1 MSEFL
6 GCTVSVKC
14 VDDLG
19 TYQGKIID
27 LNKNSLTLAK
37 AFCNGIPH
45 TSSIVS
51 LSGKDIQNVEIISTN
66 DAGTNMN
73 DIQSQSK
80 VIVKKPIAKKAGRS
94 ISECVSMSTVQAGAS
109 QIQMHFKK
117 PVELIHQQAEQ
128 TPNGKIALV
137 ENNASNNKSIPKR
150 LTHRQ
155 RTLEQRERDEHTF
168 GTPIDQSLQQDF
180 DFEKNLALFDKEAV
194 WQEINSLKPDIVRQS
209 ESHRGTTAI
218 YRPDENILV
227 SEPPALRQMV
237 VPYPGEKEYVTDNG
251 LVIPS
256 ITLNLHR
263 QLIGTADRLGIS
275 WERRVELLG
284 RAGAELIL
292 QLLGGSHRLDPNNA
306 HQWPTVI
313 ALCGPHRSGAAGI
326 NCARQLSSYG
336 VKTIVFVENA
346 EDVFL
351 LQELSLY
358 KLTDNKVETK
368 IKNLPTLVDMVVVAL
383 CDEDSPR
390 IISPIA
396 KWASSNR
403 APVLAIEPPA
413 TGTPGIP
420 SRFSLVGALPLS
432 HCIDNGRLY
441 LCNLAL
447 PNRVYSDVG
456 ITYRSPF
463 GSKSVIALHS
473 NKS

>member
-1 MSEFL
+1 MSEQFL

-14 VDDLG
+14 IDDLG

-45 TSSIVS
+45 TSSVVK
-51 LSGKDIQNVEIISTN
+51 LSVKDIHNVEIISTEE
-66 DAGTNMN
+66 AATN
-73 DIQSQSK
+73 DIQAQSK
-80 VIVKKPIAKKAGRS
+80 VIVKRPIAKRAGRS
-94 ISECVSMSTVQAGAS
+94 ISESVTSTVQAGGS
-109 QIQMHFKK
+109 QTQTNFRKPMESNQQQQM
-117 PVELIHQQAEQ
+117 EQ
-128 TPNGKIALV
+128 TTNGKIAP
-137 ENNASNNKSIPKR
+137 EPIIPNNKIIPKR

-155 RTLEQRERDEHTF
+155 RALERDEHTF
-168 GTPIDQSLQQDF
+168 GTPIDQSLNQDF
-180 DFEKNLALFDKEAV
+180 DFEKNLALFNKEAV

-209 ESHRGTTAI
+209 ESNRGTTAI

-227 SEPPALRQMV
+227 SEPTMLHQIV
-237 VPYPGEKEYVTDNG
+237 VPCPSEKEYVTDNG

-263 QLIGTADRLGIS
+263 QLIGAADRLGIS

-292 QLLGGSHRLDPNNA
+292 QLLGGSHRLNPNNA
-306 HQWPTVI
+306 HQWPTVV

-326 NCARQLSSYG
+326 NCARQLSSHG
-336 VKTIVFVENA
+336 VKTIVFVENS

-358 KLTDNKVETK
+358 RLTENKVETK
-368 IKNLPTLVDMVVVAL
+368 VKNLPALVDLIVVAL
-383 CDEDSPR
+383 CDEDSSR
-390 IISPIA
+390 MITPIA
-396 KWASSNR
+396 RWANSNR

-413 TGTPGIP
+413 TGTPGII
-420 SRFSLVGALPLS
+420 SKFSLLGALPLS
-432 HCIDNGRLY
+432 HSADNGRLY

-447 PNRVYSDVG
+447 PNKVYSDVG
-456 ITYRSPF
+456 ITYKSPF
-463 GSKSVIALHS
+463 GPKFVIPLHS
-473 NKS
+473 NDS

>member
-14 VDDLG
+14 FDDLG

-37 AFCNGIPH
+37 AFWNGIPH
-45 TSSIVS
+45 TSSIVN
-51 LSGKDIQNVEIISTN
+51 LSGKDIQNVEIISTD

-94 ISECVSMSTVQAGAS
+94 ISECVSMSMAQAGTS
-109 QIQMHFKK
+109 QMQIHFKK
-117 PVELIHQQAEQ
+117 PVEPTHQQLEQ
-128 TPNGKIALV
+128 TLNGKIINA
-137 ENNASNNKSIPKR
+137 ENNTSNNKSISKR

-155 RTLEQRERDEHTF
+155 RTLEQREKDEHTF
-168 GTPIDQSLQQDF
+168 GTPIDQSLLQDF

-209 ESHRGTTAI
+209 ENNRGTTAI

-227 SEPPALRQMV
+227 SEPTVLRQIV
-237 VPYPGEKEYVTDNG
+237 VPCTSEKEYVTDNG

-292 QLLGGSHRLDPNNA
+292 QLLGGSHRLEPNNA
-306 HQWPTVI
+306 HQWPTVV

-326 NCARQLSSYG
+326 NCARQLSSHG
-336 VKTIVFVENA
+336 IKTIVFVENA

-358 KLTDNKVETK
+358 RLTENKVETK
-368 IKNLPTLVDMVVVAL
+368 VKNLPSLVDMIVVAL

-390 IISPIA
+390 MITPIA
-396 KWASSNR
+396 RWANTNR

-413 TGTPGIP
+413 TGTPGIL
-420 SRFSLVGALPLS
+420 SRFSLVGGLPLS
-432 HCIDNGRLY
+432 HSLDNGRLF

-447 PNRVYSDVG
+447 PNRVYSDVS
-456 ITYRSPF
+456 ITYKSPF

-473 NKS
+473 SDS

>member
-1 MSEFL
+1 MSEQFL

-14 VDDLG
+14 IDDLG

-45 TSSIVS
+45 SSSIVK
-51 LSGKDIQNVEIISTN
+51 LSVKDIHNVEIISTEE
-66 DAGTNMN
+66 AGTN

-80 VIVKKPIAKKAGRS
+80 VIVKRPIAKRAGRS
-94 ISECVSMSTVQAGAS
+94 ISESVSSTVQAGGS
-109 QIQMHFKK
+109 QAPNFRKPMESNQQQM
-117 PVELIHQQAEQ
+117 EQ
-128 TPNGKIALV
+128 TTNGKIASA
-137 ENNASNNKSIPKR
+137 EHCSNIPNNKAIPKR

-155 RTLEQRERDEHTF
+155 RVLERDEHTF
-168 GTPIDQSLQQDF
+168 GTPIDQSLNQDF
-180 DFEKNLALFDKEAV
+180 DFEKNLALFNKEAV

-209 ESHRGTTAI
+209 ESNRGTTAI

-227 SEPPALRQMV
+227 SEPTIHRIV
-237 VPYPGEKEYVTDNG
+237 VPCASAKEYVTDNG

-263 QLIGTADRLGIS
+263 QLIGAADRLGIS

-292 QLLGGSHRLDPNNA
+292 QLLGGSHRLNPNNA
-306 HQWPTVI
+306 HQWPTVV

-326 NCARQLSSYG
+326 NCARQLSSHG
-336 VKTIVFVENA
+336 VKTIVFVENS

-358 KLTDNKVETK
+358 KLTENKVETK
-368 IKNLPTLVDMVVVAL
+368 VKNLPSLVDLILVAL
-383 CDEDSPR
+383 CDEDSSR
-390 IISPIA
+390 MITPIA
-396 KWASSNR
+396 RWANTNR

-413 TGTPGIP
+413 TGTPGII
-420 SRFSLVGALPLS
+420 SKFSLLGALPLS
-432 HCIDNGRLY
+432 HSADNGRLY

-447 PNRVYSDVG
+447 PNKVYSDVG
-456 ITYRSPF
+456 ITYKSPF
-463 GSKSVIALHS
+463 GPKFVIPLHS
-473 NKS
+473 NDS